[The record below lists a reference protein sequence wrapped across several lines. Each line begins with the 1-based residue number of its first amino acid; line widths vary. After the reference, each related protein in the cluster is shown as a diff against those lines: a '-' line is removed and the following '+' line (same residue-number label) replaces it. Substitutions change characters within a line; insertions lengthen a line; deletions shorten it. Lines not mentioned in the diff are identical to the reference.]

1 MKKILAVAA
10 ALLFP
15 FYAHAVAAT
24 WSDTDTGVKAV
35 CASGT
40 CDAPVAAASLTDGL
54 DLTTTRAKGILV
66 TVCADSG
73 QTLSGAGTLTAY
85 NRDPAVALWAVLPDM
100 NLSPATATVRCISF
114 AGLYVPVS
122 KGRVLWVPTGVTV
135 SAGGVT
141 VFITGA

>member
-15 FYAHAVAAT
+15 LYAHAVAAA
-24 WSDTDTGVKAV
+24 WTDTATGNKAV

-40 CDAPVAAASLTDGL
+40 CDAPTAAGEGFALSTSDF
-54 DLTTTRAKGILV
+54 RVKGIVV

-85 NRDPAVALWAVLPDM
+85 TRDSSVALWAVTPDL
-100 NLSPATATVRCISF
+100 NLSPATATVRCIAF
-114 AGLYVPVS
+114 PAIWVAVPA
-122 KGRVLWVPTGVTV
+122 GRVAFVPTGVTV

-141 VFITGA
+141 IYITGA